1 MESTWRRD
9 KDLLQNL
16 LYVLEID
23 IGHQNGRFGPNT
35 PISTMLLHVPLVNQA
50 DYVHPSELKDPK
62 EYALYYENTRYI
74 LKYILCDLHKFGV
87 RTQHLQ
93 PVTSLAWSEKDS
105 QLLQEIIATRQY
117 EEMNLIP
124 YTVENTL
131 CTSASESA
139 AQSHGYANGV
149 SPVTI
154 NSGIFCITSQCWDK
168 GALTQ
173 EGPVPSYHATQQNQD
188 LLAHNLVEMYDD
200 SRFQSKQESPCYTQ
214 PAVSGS
220 FNNADFTGRSRDMT
234 EVLPRPTKTLPPLE
248 WDKDDPVAAKLA
260 RNTLAARKSRA
271 RMTSRVERMGRRIA
285 DLEWELKKSQEEK
298 KFWMEQAQ
306 NRDQSSAPPSRT
318 FQSTQVISSS
328 SKVSNRVLISN
339 LIEPTSTG
347 ACEPRDCIPSL
358 EARACT

>member
-1 MESTWRRD
+1 
-9 KDLLQNL
+9 
-16 LYVLEID
+16 
-23 IGHQNGRFGPNT
+23 
-35 PISTMLLHVPLVNQA
+35 MLLHVPLVNQA

-188 LLAHNLVEMYDD
+188 LLAHKLVEMYDD